1 MNNNVVIIGAG
12 QAGLTAAMSL
22 RDQGWTGPIHLIGAE
37 DQLPYQRPPL
47 SKGYLAGTETAEEL
61 TLTSVQA
68 LTEHQITPHFKTEV
82 VNLNRTTKHVH
93 LSDGSTLGYEWLIFA
108 TGSKPR
114 QLDIPG
120 NDLDGIHAVRTPK
133 DADALRASF
142 TQGGPTVFI
151 GGGFLNLEVAI
162 EAVHHGSVTVLEAA
176 PQILGRVLSRPA
188 ANALADYHASLD
200 IDIRCGVTIERILG
214 KNGHVTSVALS
225 DGSTIAA
232 NRIVV
237 SVGAIARDE
246 LAAHSG
252 LETAGGIIVDQQL
265 RTSDPAVFAIGDCA
279 VFPSVYAAAQMRVE
293 SVQNATDHG
302 RHVATVITG
311 SARHHYQAVPW
322 FWSTQGQ
329 RRLQIAG
336 LAGPDDEA
344 RIIEQDES
352 KGKLVVERLRDD
364 QVVAVETINAP
375 GPHMKARRALAT
387 LAPVPLQ
394 LTS

>member
-1 MNNNVVIIGAG
+1 
-12 QAGLTAAMSL
+12 
-22 RDQGWTGPIHLIGAE
+22 
-37 DQLPYQRPPL
+37 
-47 SKGYLAGTETAEEL
+47 
-61 TLTSVQA
+61 
-68 LTEHQITPHFKTEV
+68 
-82 VNLNRTTKHVH
+82 
-93 LSDGSTLGYEWLIFA
+93 
-108 TGSKPR
+108 
-114 QLDIPG
+114 
-120 NDLDGIHAVRTPK
+120 
-133 DADALRASF
+133 
-142 TQGGPTVFI
+142 
-151 GGGFLNLEVAI
+151 
-162 EAVHHGSVTVLEAA
+162 
-176 PQILGRVLSRPA
+176 
-188 ANALADYHASLD
+188 
-200 IDIRCGVTIERILG
+200 
-214 KNGHVTSVALS
+214 
-225 DGSTIAA
+225 STIAA

-237 SVGAIARDE
+237 SGGAIARDE